1 MDDFESKSEQIW
13 PFTKNN
19 HINCNLFWNILHRE
33 PFQVF
38 MQNFTITANIL
49 SSLWILK
56 IEKIEK
62 FYINQIYFGIKSGSV
77 LDGELY
83 TRGF

>member
-1 MDDFESKSEQIW
+1 
-13 PFTKNN
+13 
-19 HINCNLFWNILHRE
+19 
-33 PFQVF
+33 

-49 SSLWILK
+49 FSLWILK

-62 FYINQIYFGIKSGSV
+62 FYIIQIYSGIKSGSV

-83 TRGF
+83 T